1 MMDDQRGSAAIEAVL
16 VAPVVL
22 ALVALLIGGGRVTS
36 AQAAIASVAREVG
49 RVAVTAPSPEQAVAW
64 GQVRAREV
72 AAGYRLEPSRL
83 RVSIRPGAFERGG
96 DVFIEVT
103 YSVGLS
109 DLPSLG
115 LIPGTASLTVT
126 HVEPIDAHIS
136 R

>member
-1 MMDDQRGSAAIEAVL
+1 MTDDQRGSAAIEAVL

-36 AQAAIASVAREVG
+36 AQAAIASVAREAG
-49 RVAVTAPSPEQAVAW
+49 RVAVTAPTPEQAVAW
-64 GQVRAREV
+64 GQTRAREV
-72 AAGYRLEPSRL
+72 AIGYRLDPARL
-83 RVSIRPGAFERGG
+83 RVSIVPGAFERGG
-96 DVFIEVT
+96 DVSVEVT

-115 LIPGTASLTVT
+115 LIPGAASLRAT
-126 HVEPIDAHIS
+126 HVEPIDAYIS

>member
-1 MMDDQRGSAAIEAVL
+1 MMGDQRGSAAIEAVL
-16 VAPVVL
+16 VAPVLL

-36 AQAAIASVAREVG
+36 AQAALAAVAREAG
-49 RVAVTAPSPEQAVAW
+49 RVAVTAPTPEEAVAW
-64 GQVRAREV
+64 GQMRAREV
-72 AAGYRLEPSRL
+72 AAGYQLDPSRL
-83 RVSIRPGAFERGG
+83 RVSIRPGAFARGG
-96 DVFIEVT
+96 DVFVEAT

-115 LIPGTASLTVT
+115 LIPGAASLTAT